1 MKAELLKLNGELM
14 RMRSTSKPAESAPL
28 KVPEVVR
35 PPSIATRQRASSVP
49 PPEAQIPTPPP
60 PTMVVSVQIPASPVT
75 IPDAAPRVQG
85 TPPPA
90 VQPTQGTAR
99 PTTSLSR
106 GRAIWTGM
114 LTKGSIL
121 LVDGRRP
128 STGALTGRMP
138 SGPSRM
144 RIYPADLAEAGI
156 VVYTQDS
163 KQRIETPSA
172 ANGWN
177 LTTYRPDGRRS
188 RDITVLETPGAANN
202 WQRVMMRAEQRPV
215 SMLVI
220 EWEEI
225 AR

>member
-1 MKAELLKLNGELM
+1 
-14 RMRSTSKPAESAPL
+14 
-28 KVPEVVR
+28 
-35 PPSIATRQRASSVP
+35 
-49 PPEAQIPTPPP
+49 
-60 PTMVVSVQIPASPVT
+60 
-75 IPDAAPRVQG
+75 
-85 TPPPA
+85 
-90 VQPTQGTAR
+90 
-99 PTTSLSR
+99 
-106 GRAIWTGM
+106 M

-128 STGALTGRMP
+128 SAGALTGRMP
-138 SGPSRM
+138 SGPSRIQ
-144 RIYPADLAEAGI
+144 IYPADLAESGI
-156 VVYTQDS
+156 VVYTQDN

-188 RDITVLETPGAANN
+188 HDITVLETPGVVNN
-202 WQRVMMRAEQRPV
+202 WQRVMIRAEQRPV